1 MDDSNAPVDL
11 KTVFSNNFLKW
22 MKIKGMKQTELARGL
37 NTGYST
43 VHNWYKGV
51 TVPSL
56 SKITEIAKLLDIEP
70 EQLTLAESTQTT
82 VKEQKQMKLVSILD
96 LQSEDLEEIG
106 KRQVNI
112 SIYAND
118 CFYFHMMDDSME
130 PMFLKEDLL
139 LCMKCSSIKAKDFVM
154 IKDQKGHFVYQVET
168 VQSNEI
174 RLISLNSRYNERI
187 IDKKRLGIDVFIV
200 GRILELTRTF
210 PYVDTRR

>member
-11 KTVFSNNFLKW
+11 KTVFSKNFLKW

-37 NTGYST
+37 NTGYTT

-70 EQLTLAESTQTT
+70 EQLTQAESTQTT
-82 VKEQKQMKLVSILD
+82 VKEQTQMKLVSILD